1 MNLYAKTALLACGV
15 AVASSAI
22 TMLAVNSIDST
33 DSVAQS
39 VTTLFNEDGTSHSG
53 GAFYTVANTVTP
65 PTDFTHA
72 AESTINGVVSIKCYS
87 NRQQYSQG
95 AADSILTRLNSFSAA
110 PSASNRAA
118 SSPSNRATKK
128 MRYRK
133 ASAQES

>member
-39 VTTLFNEDGTSHSG
+39 VTALFNEDGTSHSG

-95 AADSILTRLNSFSAA
+95 GGGQYIDPFEFFFG
-110 PSASNRAA
+110 
-118 SSPSNRATKK
+118 SPFGQQPR
-128 MRYRK
+128 RQQRK
-133 ASAQES
+133 R

>member
-39 VTTLFNEDGTSHSG
+39 VTALFNEDGTSHSG

-65 PTDFTHA
+65 TYRLHTCGRIHYQWSGIDKMLQQPPAIFAGGGGQYIDPF
-72 AESTINGVVSIKCYS
+72 EFFFGSPFGQQPR
-87 NRQQYSQG
+87 RQQPQQQG
-95 AADSILTRLNSFSAA
+95 NE
-110 PSASNRAA
+110 
-118 SSPSNRATKK
+118 K

>member
-39 VTTLFNEDGTSHSG
+39 VTALFNEDGTSHSG

-65 PTDFTHA
+65 TYRLHTCGRIHYQWSGID
-72 AESTINGVVSIKCYS
+72 KML
-87 NRQQYSQG
+87 QQPPAIFAGGRRTVY
-95 AADSILTRLNSFSAA
+95 
-110 PSASNRAA
+110 
-118 SSPSNRATKK
+118 
-128 MRYRK
+128 
-133 ASAQES
+133 